1 MENSDYIYLSIF
13 HSTLREGTMMTNEKK
28 YLADQIGE
36 EYKSWKEGELIFI
49 QAPTGTGKSYF
60 ILNVLLDWAVAN
72 RASILYLVNRKVL
85 KSQIEEKL
93 QERCIE
99 LERYYGK
106 CIILSWMWNEN

>member
-1 MENSDYIYLSIF
+1 
-13 HSTLREGTMMTNEKK
+13 MMTNEKK

-60 ILNVLLDWAVAN
+60 ILNVLLDWAVLN
-72 RASILYLVNRKVL
+72 RVSILYLVNRKVL
-85 KSQIEEKL
+85 KSQIEEKI

-99 LERYYGK
+99 LERYYGNGVSSMIEVMTYQTIEQK
-106 CIILSWMWNEN
+106 L